1 MLTAREQLQEQV
13 QRVAEARRQLL
24 DRQRVIAEARE
35 AFDRAHAVAIAA
47 VKESATLVD
56 ASEDALRGLTLA
68 YYSATGEKKPVA
80 GVEVKEKTS
89 ILYDRA
95 EAFSWAQVSGLAV
108 TPAALDVKAFEKI
121 AKATP
126 LPFVQT
132 VTEPQAQIA
141 SDLDKVLAPTQA
153 AA

>member
-13 QRVAEARRQLL
+13 QRVAEARRAMEVHQKYL
-24 DRQRVIAEARE
+24 AERRE
-35 AFDRAHAVAIAA
+35 VFDRENALTISAIKHAAENVN
-47 VKESATLVD
+47 AT
-56 ASEDALRGLTLA
+56 EEALRALTLA
-68 YYSATGEKKPVA
+68 HYATTGEKKPTP

-95 EAFSWAQVSGLAV
+95 EAFSWAQVSGLCV
-108 TPAALDVKAFEKI
+108 TPPSLDVKAFEKI

-141 SDLDKVLAPTQA
+141 TDLDKVLAPTQA